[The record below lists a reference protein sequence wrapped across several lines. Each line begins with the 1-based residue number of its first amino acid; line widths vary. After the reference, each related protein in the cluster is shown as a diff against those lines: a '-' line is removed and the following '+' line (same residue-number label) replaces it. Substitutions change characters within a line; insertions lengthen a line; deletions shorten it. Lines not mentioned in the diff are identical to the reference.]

1 MNVQKKEFRNSTIRF
16 LELPDNDLL
25 LNTKDVLAVL
35 AITDRPEG
43 SDLAEPC
50 LDLVSAVNMASGN
63 NDDFA
68 MWLNESFAAYNLE
81 TLVHPNCEDEW
92 NFD

>member
-1 MNVQKKEFRNSTIRF
+1 MNVQQKEFRHRVIRY

-35 AITDRPEG
+35 GITDRPQG
-43 SDLAEPC
+43 SALAEPC
-50 LDLVSAVNMASGN
+50 LDLVSAVTVAAGN
-63 NDDFA
+63 NNDFA
-68 MWLNESFAAYNLE
+68 MWLNESFASYNVE
-81 TLVHPNCEDEW
+81 TLVHPNCDDEW

>member
-1 MNVQKKEFRNSTIRF
+1 MNVQKKEFRNSTIRY

-35 AITDRPEG
+35 AITDRPQG
-43 SDLAEPC
+43 GNLAEPC
-50 LDLVSAVNMASGN
+50 LDLASAVNVASGN
-63 NDDFA
+63 NNDFA
-68 MWLNESFAAYNLE
+68 MWLNKSFAEYNLE
-81 TLVHPNCEDEW
+81 TSVHPNCEDEW

>member
-1 MNVQKKEFRNSTIRF
+1 MNVQKKEFRNSTIRY

-35 AITDRPEG
+35 AITDRPQG
-43 SDLAEPC
+43 GNLAEPC
-50 LDLVSAVNMASGN
+50 LDLASSVNVASGS

-68 MWLNESFAAYNLE
+68 MWLNESFADYNLE

>member
-1 MNVQKKEFRNSTIRF
+1 MNVQQKEFRNSTIRY
-16 LELPDNDLL
+16 LELPDKDLL

-35 AITDRPEG
+35 GITDRPQG
-43 SDLAEPC
+43 SDLAGSC
-50 LDLVSAVNMASGN
+50 LDLASAVNVAIGN

-68 MWLNESFAAYNLE
+68 IWLIGSFAGYNQV
-81 TLVHPNCEDEW
+81 TLLRPNCEDEW